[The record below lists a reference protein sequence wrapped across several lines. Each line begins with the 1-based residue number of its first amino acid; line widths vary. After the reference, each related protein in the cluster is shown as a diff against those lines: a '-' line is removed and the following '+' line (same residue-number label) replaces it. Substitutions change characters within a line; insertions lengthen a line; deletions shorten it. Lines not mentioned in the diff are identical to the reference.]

1 MDPTRRFAR
10 FHRAGFTLIELMVG
24 MAIGLL
30 ATIIIMQVMSLFE
43 AQRRTTTG
51 SADAQT
57 NGGIALYSIAREVQ
71 MAGYSLLPVID
82 SALECTTININPA
95 PPASRDSLP
104 SPLPTA
110 WRLRASA
117 TRATRSPSAT
127 ATP

>member
-71 MAGYSLLPVID
+71 MAAYGLLPVID
-82 SALECTTININPA
+82 SALECSTVNINTGA
-95 PPASRDSLP
+95 TGITVEPPSR
-104 SPLPTA
+104 
-110 WRLRASA
+110 
-117 TRATRSPSAT
+117 TRQRGGR
-127 ATP
+127 